1 MIKVTRRKINKKM
14 NLRKKKNRLIKM
26 SQNKFK
32 IPKNLKIKV
41 IKKHLKKRN
50 LRILIKKIQ
59 TVMMERKKKLL
70 KYRIKNLMKMKMS

>member
-26 SQNKFK
+26 SKNKFK
-32 IPKNLKIKV
+32 ISKNLKMEV
-41 IKKHLKKRN
+41 IKKHLRKRN

-70 KYRIKNLMKMKMS
+70 KYRIKNLMKMKM

>member
-1 MIKVTRRKINKKM
+1 M

-26 SQNKFK
+26 SKNKFK
-32 IPKNLKIKV
+32 ISMNLKMKV
-41 IKKHLKKRN
+41 IKKHLRKMN

-70 KYRIKNLMKMKMS
+70 KYRIKNLMKMKM